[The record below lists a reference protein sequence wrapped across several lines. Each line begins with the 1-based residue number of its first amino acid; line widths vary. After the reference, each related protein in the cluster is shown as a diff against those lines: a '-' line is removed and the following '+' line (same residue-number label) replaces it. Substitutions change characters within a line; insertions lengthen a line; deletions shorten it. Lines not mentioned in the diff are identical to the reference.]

1 MAWFCQLIL
10 EICDAIIYKAGRTCQ
25 ELTNEWWIQQFY
37 LFGVGRGNMKY
48 DFLLDCMLSADDK
61 METEIKYTW
70 KMINC
75 FMLELILTS
84 LLQAVEVLFSLLAN
98 FIKNINSSFSSDC
111 WHKYN
116 QNIAQ
121 ILRLLWSQKLLSLWA
136 LIGLQQLW
144 YN

>member
-1 MAWFCQLIL
+1 
-10 EICDAIIYKAGRTCQ
+10 
-25 ELTNEWWIQQFY
+25 
-37 LFGVGRGNMKY
+37 MKY

-70 KMINC
+70 KMINY

-98 FIKNINSSFSSDC
+98 FIKNINSSFL
-111 WHKYN
+111 W
-116 QNIAQ
+116 
-121 ILRLLWSQKLLSLWA
+121 LLWSQKLLSLWA
-136 LIGLQQLW
+136 LIGLEQLW